1 MKNKILKIVRDVDKL
16 EWGNLIHILVYLKSK
31 VS

>member
-1 MKNKILKIVRDVDKL
+1 MKNKILKIVWDVDKL
-16 EWGNLIHILVYLKSK
+16 AWGNLIHILVYLKSK